1 MSLDLIMIKGNLN
14 RSRRVATSMV
24 AYVRRL
30 NQHAGSLTVFLVAP
44 DFAHDDDISRAAV
57 LEDDQDCA

>member
-14 RSRRVATSMV
+14 RSRVATSMV

-30 NQHAGSLTVFLVAP
+30 NQHAGSLAVFLVAP